1 MTRFHTLRLAAV
13 GIVALI
19 LEVTALDAV
28 AWRGGRP
35 ELLLLLACFAALY
48 AREPSQGLLAAWILG
63 VLKDSAS
70 TGLFGWHALLY
81 LGVALA
87 MSRLRH
93 FVPREHP
100 AIQLGLG
107 AGAAAVVGIACVV
120 GSGIPA
126 SVWMPRLAVSCAL
139 TGLLAP
145 LLLTTL
151 PSARFLGR

>member
-1 MTRFHTLRLAAV
+1 MTRYHTLRLAGV
-13 GIVALI
+13 GIVALV

-48 AREPSQGLLAAWILG
+48 SREPSQGLLAAWVLG
-63 VLKDSAS
+63 LLKDAASAS
-70 TGLFGWHALLY
+70 LFGWHALLF
-81 LGVALA
+81 LAVAVA
-87 MSRLRH
+87 MSRLRQL
-93 FVPREHP
+93 VPREHP

-107 AGAAAVVGIACVV
+107 AGAAMMVGIACVA
-120 GSGIPA
+120 GAGIPA
-126 SVWMPRLAVSCAL
+126 GVWMPRLAVSCVL

-145 LLLTTL
+145 LLLMTL